1 MAFGPAP
8 FEPLVSES
16 LAPSSDSL
24 AAEVF
29 EDEEL
34 ELEDILFSKE
44 APFLVWRG
52 CLTAVGTRSRSGSG
66 EVITALG
73 GPPVAGSSPEVRSL
87 TFLLAFAIK
96 GHFSN
101 HNTQSRFELLLA
113 VS

>member
-1 MAFGPAP
+1 MAFGPP
-8 FEPLVSES
+8 FGPLVSES

-52 CLTAVGTRSRSGSG
+52 CLTEVGGTRSGSGSG

-73 GPPVAGSSPEVRSL
+73 GPPVAGSSPQRS
-87 TFLLAFAIK
+87 
-96 GHFSN
+96 GH
-101 HNTQSRFELLLA
+101 
-113 VS
+113 

>member
-1 MAFGPAP
+1 M
-8 FEPLVSES
+8 SES

-34 ELEDILFSKE
+34 LEDILFSKE

-52 CLTAVGTRSRSGSG
+52 CFTAVGTRSGSGSG

-73 GPPVAGSSPEVRSL
+73 GPPVAGSPEVRSQL
-87 TFLLAFAIK
+87 
-96 GHFSN
+96 FSCFCY
-101 HNTQSRFELLLA
+101 QGSFF
-113 VS
+113 

>member
-34 ELEDILFSKE
+34 LEDILFSNE

-52 CLTAVGTRSRSGSG
+52 CLTAVVGTRSGSGSG

-73 GPPVAGSSPEVRSL
+73 GPPVAGSSKVRSL

-96 GHFSN
+96 GHFLN
-101 HNTQSRFELLLA
+101 RNTQSRFELLLA

>member
-34 ELEDILFSKE
+34 LEDILFSNE

-52 CLTAVGTRSRSGSG
+52 CLTAVVGTRSGSGSG

-73 GPPVAGSSPEVRSL
+73 GPPVAGSPVWKSTL
-87 TFLLAFAIK
+87 ILMGFFLSGF
-96 GHFSN
+96 
-101 HNTQSRFELLLA
+101 
-113 VS
+113 